1 MAASTYAT
9 RAISMSIQAS
19 EPLIIDDELL
29 RRFGGRGPRYTSY
42 PTADRFDE
50 RVGAERY
57 AQALAARAA
66 RHGEPLGLYEK

>member
-29 RRFGGRGPRYTSY
+29 RRFGGRGPRSSSS
-42 PTADRFDE
+42 PAADRFDA
-50 RVGAERY
+50 RGGAER
-57 AQALAARAA
+57 
-66 RHGEPLGLYEK
+66 